1 MCHKCH
7 ICHTCHICH
16 KCHAPPSPPQY
27 NYFFLACVQLWNN
40 TSSCQVG
47 TRALY
52 LYQGIQLPPAPYR
65 IIGAAMFKR
74 IFSTENL
81 YAVLLCLLAILL
93 LIMTAD
99 ASPQWIYQ
107 GF

>member
-1 MCHKCH
+1 
-7 ICHTCHICH
+7 
-16 KCHAPPSPPQY
+16 
-27 NYFFLACVQLWNN
+27 
-40 TSSCQVG
+40 
-47 TRALY
+47 
-52 LYQGIQLPPAPYR
+52 
-65 IIGAAMFKR
+65 MFKR

-81 YAVLLCLLAILL
+81 YAVLICLLAILL